1 MDRYGHDG
9 DMTNEYGGISVDDI
23 LAEYQQEERA
33 AASQA
38 LYQSYLDQL
47 PDGDEG
53 FEPEERSQ
61 AVDEEGV
68 KLYRPKSAI
77 AAMEEE
83 AREYVS
89 RRMRDESASEPEP
102 YHEAGESS
110 PQWEDSQADNG
121 DGDELP
127 WPEDF
132 LDSGA
137 ETAPAEEYPEDIE
150 IDERFV
156 LSGRREEA
164 AYDGAPLDLGP
175 EEDYIPAS
183 EPDWSPSHWSGDEG
197 ESGEEPETAP
207 AEGRGGLFARIK
219 AGGKK
224 RGKKSRPLNAPP
236 APEPEEEDDY
246 ASAYTE
252 PEDGLG
258 DYAPAGDYDYYDEDL
273 SDELPEDDSFPSF
286 KEYVFGL
293 VTGFIFRIKGAGPK
307 AVSDTMEE
315 DDEDLGTELSPAAAS
330 KYYGSFVHSL
340 RLRFRIVLALL
351 LIMCYIS
358 LGLPLAG
365 MLKTTQVQAAMCL
378 AIQLCIMLLSLD
390 IVTGSAINLARGR
403 FGADS
408 LAILA
413 CLLTSIDALAVAL
426 DGFGSP
432 HTPLCFASSLT
443 LAAVL
448 LSSLLSARGLRK
460 ALRVP
465 AIGKRAYAVTGE
477 PGLKGSGM
485 TLLKSTRP
493 VGGFVRRA
501 EEAAPDETLFLKLS
515 LPLLALAL
523 LLALIVCFVKKS
535 WGDFLYV
542 FTALLISAVPLTA
555 LLSFALPFFVG
566 SMRIF
571 SSGAAIA
578 GWSGLCDLGQTK
590 NLIVTD
596 RDLFPEGTV
605 EIDSIR
611 IFADAPS
618 EKIISYAGTMIAAS
632 GSSVASCFGELME
645 KNGSRPRHVEN
656 YEYLSGGGM
665 RGIIDGEVVL
675 CGSTDLMRLMNVR
688 IPYRLIDKTTVLLAI
703 DGVLYGI
710 FNMKYSPQP
719 QVRKALV
726 SLMRSNRH
734 PVFAIRDFNV
744 TPEMLHQNFDVATD
758 GYDFPPYVE
767 RYAISEAESSD
778 RTKIAGVI
786 CREGLGPLTHMA
798 DTGRSMYLATRI
810 NLIIS
815 IAAALSG
822 LALVFIKFL
831 TVGGIGLGLLLFFML
846 LWAVPVTVISFLLKF

>member
-1 MDRYGHDG
+1 
-9 DMTNEYGGISVDDI
+9 
-23 LAEYQQEERA
+23 
-33 AASQA
+33 
-38 LYQSYLDQL
+38 
-47 PDGDEG
+47 
-53 FEPEERSQ
+53 
-61 AVDEEGV
+61 
-68 KLYRPKSAI
+68 
-77 AAMEEE
+77 
-83 AREYVS
+83 
-89 RRMRDESASEPEP
+89 
-102 YHEAGESS
+102 
-110 PQWEDSQADNG
+110 
-121 DGDELP
+121 
-127 WPEDF
+127 
-132 LDSGA
+132 
-137 ETAPAEEYPEDIE
+137 
-150 IDERFV
+150 
-156 LSGRREEA
+156 
-164 AYDGAPLDLGP
+164 
-175 EEDYIPAS
+175 
-183 EPDWSPSHWSGDEG
+183 
-197 ESGEEPETAP
+197 
-207 AEGRGGLFARIK
+207 
-219 AGGKK
+219 
-224 RGKKSRPLNAPP
+224 
-236 APEPEEEDDY
+236 
-246 ASAYTE
+246 
-252 PEDGLG
+252 
-258 DYAPAGDYDYYDEDL
+258 
-273 SDELPEDDSFPSF
+273 
-286 KEYVFGL
+286 
-293 VTGFIFRIKGAGPK
+293 
-307 AVSDTMEE
+307 
-315 DDEDLGTELSPAAAS
+315 
-330 KYYGSFVHSL
+330 
-340 RLRFRIVLALL
+340 
-351 LIMCYIS
+351 MCYIS

-408 LAILA
+408 LAILV

-688 IPYRLIDKTTVLLAI
+688 IPFRLIDKTTVLLAI

-810 NLIIS
+810 NLLIS

-831 TVGGIGLGLLLFFML
+831 TAGGIGLGLLLFFML
-846 LWAVPVTVISFLLKF
+846 LWAVPVAVISFLLKF